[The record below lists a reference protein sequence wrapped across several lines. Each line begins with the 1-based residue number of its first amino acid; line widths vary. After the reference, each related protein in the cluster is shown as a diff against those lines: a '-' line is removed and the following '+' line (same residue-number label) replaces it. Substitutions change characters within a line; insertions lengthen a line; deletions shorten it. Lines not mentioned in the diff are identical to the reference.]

1 MYYTSRV
8 CFSLYSSPSE
18 TLWIDDSHIHRPC
31 SQLTVTLDLTHR
43 PAMTSTKLGPEVLSE
58 PDTDILMR
66 RSGLQAGKEPPSPR
80 PEDLTGTEHTPFFL
94 LISTFPPQIFLRVLP
109 MKWQLHS

>member
-1 MYYTSRV
+1 M
-8 CFSLYSSPSE
+8 
-18 TLWIDDSHIHRPC
+18 DDFDLHRPC
-31 SQLTVTLDLTHR
+31 SQVTVTLDLTHR
-43 PAMTSTKLGPEVLSE
+43 PAMTSTTLGLEVLSE
-58 PDTDILMR
+58 PDTDLMR

-109 MKWQLHS
+109 